1 MKSFLL
7 LLASVIKLELNYRK
21 FDVLDFFF
29 TIDCAYSWLQKKTG
43 TVRIKLTLFL
53 PFFHGGKSYERLV
66 RMMVKIQ

>member
-21 FDVLDFFF
+21 FDVLDFF
-29 TIDCAYSWLQKKTG
+29 LQSTVRTVGCKKTG

-66 RMMVKIQ
+66 RIMVKIQ